1 MCGPFLIGKKE
12 KAMTKTTVS
21 LTNRI
26 TTGDGI
32 FKGWGTSLCWWANR
46 VGGSEKLTK
55 DAADLF
61 FDKEKGLGLNIMRYN
76 IGGGDDPTHTHIE
89 RTDSMMPGFFEK
101 DEETGET
108 KWNYEAD
115 KRQLDV
121 LEACY
126 KASANDA
133 YVEAFSNSPPY
144 FMTVSG
150 CSSGHKNPNFNNLRK
165 DSVEAFAEYLAHVTD
180 YIQREKGI
188 KISSL
193 APMNEP
199 YSNYWYKNSPK
210 QEGCHVSPGK
220 SQSALLVTTKM
231 AMRKYSLD
239 TTDLTASDETNA
251 NRAAKAFSALT
262 PEALSMIDR
271 VSTHTYERA
280 TKKIGEQCR
289 KTGLDLWMTE
299 TDWSSVSGE
308 NSGEMGPAVWLAE
321 KIIEDMYIL
330 KPSAW
335 VIWQIVASYISK
347 DGYLGRKDMPSMFD
361 LEKGY
366 WGCAVAEIDKEEY
379 ILTQKYY
386 AFGQFS
392 RYIRPGMK
400 IILTDKRSLCAYDEE
415 NERLVIIAVNPKEKD
430 AQTEFVFE
438 DLPSFSS
445 VKAIRTSGDIKEGEH
460 WAEIT
465 PPELT
470 ENTLTAALKSN
481 SITTFILTK
490 ES

>member
-1 MCGPFLIGKKE
+1 
-12 KAMTKTTVS
+12 MTKTTLS
-21 LTNRI
+21 IKNQI

-46 VGGSEKLTK
+46 VGGSEKLIK

-61 FDKEKGLGLNIMRYN
+61 FSKEKGLGLNIMRYN

-89 RTDSMMPGFFEK
+89 RTDSMMPGFLEK
-101 DEETGET
+101 NTETGEL

-126 KASANDA
+126 KASGSDA
-133 YVEAFSNSPPY
+133 YVEAFSNSPPW

-150 CSSGHKNPNFNNLRK
+150 CSSGHANPLCNNLRK
-165 DSVEAFAEYLAHVTD
+165 DSVEDFAEYLAHVTH

-199 YSNYWYKNSPK
+199 YTNYWYKNSPK

-220 SQSALLVTTKM
+220 RQSELLVAVKK
-231 AMRKYSLD
+231 AMRRYSLD

-251 NRAAKAFSALT
+251 DRAAKAFSALT
-262 PEALSMIDR
+262 PDALAIIDR

-280 TKKIGEQCR
+280 TPKIGNLCR
-289 KTGLDLWMTE
+289 KTGIDLWMTE
-299 TDWSSVSGE
+299 TDWSSESGE
-308 NSGEMGPAVWLAE
+308 NAGEMAPALWLSE
-321 KIIEDMYIL
+321 KIIEDMYVL
-330 KPSAW
+330 QPSAW
-335 VIWQIVASYISK
+335 VIWQIVASYISR
-347 DGYLGRKDMPSMFD
+347 DGYLGRKDMDSMFD
-361 LEKGY
+361 LSKGY
-366 WGCAVAEIDKEEY
+366 WGCAVAEMDREEY

-400 IILTDKRSLCAYDEE
+400 IILTDKHSLCAYDDEK
-415 NERLVIIAVNPKEKD
+415 LVIVAINPKETD
-430 AQTEFVFE
+430 AETEFTFE
-438 DLPSFSS
+438 GLPSFSS
-445 VKAIRTSGDIKEGEH
+445 ARAIRTSGDIKTGEH
-460 WAEIT
+460 WSEVT
-465 PPELT
+465 CHTLSEKS
-470 ENTLTAALKSN
+470 LTAYLKGN
-481 SITTFILTK
+481 SVTTFILTK
-490 ES
+490 

>member
-1 MCGPFLIGKKE
+1 
-12 KAMTKTTVS
+12 MTKTTVS
-21 LTNRI
+21 INNQI

-46 VGGSEKLTK
+46 VGGSERLIKK
-55 DAADLF
+55 AAELF

-76 IGGGDDPTHTHIE
+76 IGGGDDPTHTHIQ
-89 RTDSMMPGFFEK
+89 RTDSIMPGFLEK
-101 DEETGET
+101 DEATGEL
-108 KWNYEAD
+108 KWNYMAD

-126 KASANDA
+126 RASGEDA
-133 YVEAFSNSPPY
+133 YAEAFSNSPPY

-150 CSSGHKNPNFNNLRK
+150 CSSGHRNPNCNNLRR
-165 DSVEAFAEYLAHVTD
+165 DCTEDFAEYLAHVTD
-180 YIQREKGI
+180 FIQRERGV

-199 YSNYWYKNSPK
+199 YTNYWYKNSPK
-210 QEGCHVSPGK
+210 QEGCHISPGK
-220 SQSALLVTTKM
+220 RQSELLVAVKR
-231 AMRKYSLD
+231 AMRRYNLSE
-239 TTDLTASDETNA
+239 TDLTSGDETSA
-251 NRAAKAFSALT
+251 DRAAKAFSALT
-262 PEALSMIDR
+262 PDALAAIDR

-280 TKKIGEQCR
+280 TPKIGRLCR
-289 KTGLDLWMTE
+289 KTGIDLWMTE

-308 NSGEMGPAVWLAE
+308 NAGEMAPAVWLSE

-330 KPSAW
+330 QPSAW
-335 VIWQIVASYISK
+335 VIWQIVASYISR
-347 DGYLGRKDMPSMFD
+347 DGYMGRKDMDSMFD
-361 LEKGY
+361 LNKGY

-415 NERLVIIAVNPKEKD
+415 RLVIVAVNPKERD
-430 AQTEFVFE
+430 EEREFLFE
-438 DLPSFSS
+438 SLGSYSS
-445 VKAIRTSGDIKEGEH
+445 ARAVRTSGDIKSGEH
-460 WAEIT
+460 WTEVSCHTLGESSIIT
-465 PPELT
+465 S
-470 ENTLTAALKSN
+470 LKGN
-481 SITTFILTK
+481 SVTTFILTK
-490 ES
+490 

>member
-1 MCGPFLIGKKE
+1 MI
-12 KAMTKTTVS
+12 KTTLSVK
-21 LTNRI
+21 NQI
-26 TTGDGI
+26 TTGDGT

-46 VGGSEKLTK
+46 VGGSEKLIK
-55 DAADLF
+55 DGADLF

-76 IGGGDDPTHTHIE
+76 IGGGDDPAHTHIQ
-89 RTDSMMPGFFEK
+89 RTDSMMPGFLEK
-101 DEETGET
+101 DEATGELR
-108 KWNYEAD
+108 WNYEAD

-126 KASANDA
+126 KASGEDA

-150 CSSGHKNPNFNNLRK
+150 CSSGHRNPLCNNLRR
-165 DSVEAFAEYLAHVTD
+165 DCVEDFAEYLAHVTD

-199 YSNYWYKNSPK
+199 YTNYWYKDSPK

-220 SQSALLVTTKM
+220 RQSELLVAVRK

-239 TTDLTASDETNA
+239 STDLTASDETNA
-251 NRAAKAFSALT
+251 DRAAKAFSALT
-262 PEALSMIDR
+262 GEALGVIDR

-280 TKKIGEQCR
+280 TPKIGKLCR
-289 KTGLDLWMTE
+289 KTGIDLWMTE
-299 TDWSSVSGE
+299 TDWSSESGE
-308 NSGEMGPAVWLAE
+308 NAGEMGPAIWLSE
-321 KIIEDMYIL
+321 KIIEDMYVL

-335 VIWQIVASYISK
+335 VIWQIVASYISR
-347 DGYLGRKDMPSMFD
+347 DGYLGRRDMDSMFELD
-361 LEKGY
+361 KGY
-366 WGCAVAEIDKEEY
+366 WGCAVAEMDKEEY

-400 IILTDKRSLCAYDEE
+400 IILTDKHSLCAYDEKT
-415 NERLVIIAVNPKEKD
+415 LVIVAVNPKKKETD
-430 AQTEFVFE
+430 AEFDFDGLGE
-438 DLPSFSS
+438 FTS
-445 VKAIRTSGDIKEGEH
+445 VKAVRTSGDIKNGEH
-460 WAEIT
+460 WAEAYCC
-465 PPELT
+465 ELK
-470 ENTLTAALKSN
+470 ESSIIATLKGN

-490 ES
+490 REK